1 MWPAARSSTTAAG
14 IDEFAV
20 RLTNSDS
27 AGRRRRKNR
36 HRVTADGVGAERLPW
51 APARQRG
58 NAPGGEFVCTA
69 DIGIPCGRR
78 GRRLPLATTD
88 ADGVTRRGLAAIYD
102 AGHVAAQGGQPARP
116 PTKGEAGQ
124 RGHPIRPA
132 DQAVNKERR
141 PSRPTGLSKES
152 VRRGRQ

>member
-1 MWPAARSSTTAAG
+1 MPAARPATTAAG
-14 IDEFAV
+14 IDEFVV

-27 AGRRRRKNR
+27 AGGRRRKNR

-69 DIGIPCGRR
+69 AIGIPCGRR

-102 AGHVAAQGGQPARP
+102 AGHVAVQGGQPARP
-116 PTKGEAGQ
+116 PTKGEAGR
-124 RGHPIRPA
+124 RGHQTRPA
-132 DQAVNKERR
+132 DEAVNKERR
-141 PSRPTGLSKES
+141 RSRPTGLSKES
-152 VRRGRQ
+152 IRRGRQ